1 MHPSGTVIS
10 EENDQQSLIKF
21 YLRVQMKR
29 KSFDS
34 LGNRLTVCTRFFC
47 DAGVF
52 FSFDELLESQKFST
66 IKLPMSLCRLQG
78 LFGAVELNAVCCFRW
93 VSPTLHKY
101 DDAGNA

>member
-1 MHPSGTVIS
+1 MADP
-10 EENDQQSLIKF
+10 
-21 YLRVQMKR
+21 YLRPHREAVL
-29 KSFDS
+29 FCVIAPEL
-34 LGNRLTVCTRFFC
+34 LGSRAGQDFEKNRRGCICTPIIW
-47 DAGVF
+47 
-52 FSFDELLESQKFST
+52 LESQKFST